1 MAVKK
6 TAAKPAVK
14 KAAPKKAAP
23 KKAPAKKPGGPKPA
37 PAKKPAQPIVG
48 ELVTAASVVAL
59 AATVDNTIH
68 DDELRIIAQRV
79 MTIAQHHKTWDLP
92 ISNNRPLSGEEL
104 RQWILRREDRAA
116 IDIVERGIAFKLL
129 KRELGHGAFL
139 GWLVDHGIAPRT
151 AASAMQVANLLMNLP
166 ADKSAAAANL
176 PGRKLS
182 VLASAPLSLINDLF
196 DSGALDNAADM
207 SREQLRELIALRKEV
222 EKQTEREHHLNEVI
236 HKQDEELRK
245 RRALPEANQH
255 AAELRRAVLDETE
268 ALRANAYTLQ
278 MVMDKI
284 TLLPSDLPQAELD
297 AIVHPLMYALQA
309 LHITAASLL
318 DYGHQRCAGYHRDV
332 DILPPPLSD
341 EEVRRAIEAHEE
353 FLSAAAERAAHRQ
366 MDLSL
371 AKHARKTKA
380 AA

>member
-23 KKAPAKKPGGPKPA
+23 KKAPAKKPTPKPA
-37 PAKKPAQPIVG
+37 PTKSAAPLAG
-48 ELVTAASVVAL
+48 ELVATTDTAML
-59 AATVDNTIH
+59 PATVDNTIH
-68 DDELRIIAQRV
+68 DDELRVIAQRV
-79 MTIAQHHKTWDLP
+79 SALQTETNWDLP
-92 ISNNRPLSGEEL
+92 VHRGKPLAGADL
-104 RQWILRREDRAA
+104 DAWLLKKEDQAA
-116 IDIVERGIAFKLL
+116 VGMVERGIGYQLK
-129 KRELGHGAFL
+129 KRELGHGAFQGWIKDL
-139 GWLVDHGIAPRT
+139 GLPERT
-151 AASAMQVANLLMNLP
+151 VRDSMQVARLVMGLSDANRQRAAVLP
-166 ADKSAAAANL
+166 H
-176 PGRKLS
+176 RKLQA
-182 VLASAPLSLINDLF
+182 LASAPTPLIEELF

-222 EKQTEREHHLNEVI
+222 ETQAEREERLNQEI
-236 HKQDEELRK
+236 AKKDEELRK
-245 RRALPEANQH
+245 RRALPEPSQH

-332 DILPPPLSD
+332 DILPPPISD
-341 EEVRRAIEAHEE
+341 EEARRAIEAHEE
-353 FLSAAAERAAHRQ
+353 FLAAATDRAAHRQ

>member
-6 TAAKPAVK
+6 TAAKPAIK

-23 KKAPAKKPGGPKPA
+23 KKAPAKKPTPKPA
-37 PAKKPAQPIVG
+37 PTKIAAPLAG
-48 ELVTAASVVAL
+48 ELVATTDTATL
-59 AATVDNTIH
+59 PATVDNTIH
-68 DDELRIIAQRV
+68 DDELRVIAQRV
-79 MTIAQHHKTWDLP
+79 SALQTETNWDLP
-92 ISNNRPLSGEEL
+92 MHRGNPLTGADLEAWL
-104 RQWILRREDRAA
+104 DKKEDQAA
-116 IDIVERGIAFKLL
+116 VTRVERGIGYMLK
-129 KRELGHGAFL
+129 KRELGHGAFM
-139 GWLVDHGIAPRT
+139 GWVKDTGRSQRSINDDV
-151 AASAMQVANLLMNLP
+151 QVARMFIHLSETNWRR
-166 ADKSAAAANL
+166 AANL
-176 PGRKLS
+176 PQRKQAA
-182 VLASAPLSLINDLF
+182 LACAPADLLNSMF
-196 DSGALDNAADM
+196 DSGVLDNAADM

-245 RRALPEANQH
+245 RRALPEPSQH

-284 TLLPSDLPQAELD
+284 ALLPSDLPQAELD
-297 AIVHPLMYALQA
+297 AIVHPLMYSLQA

>member
-23 KKAPAKKPGGPKPA
+23 KKAPAKKPVPKPA

-48 ELVTAASVVAL
+48 VLVTAADATTL
-59 AATVDNTIH
+59 PATVDNTIH

-79 MTIAQHHKTWDLP
+79 VDLKKANEDFDMP
-92 ISNNRPLSGEEL
+92 IVHGKPLAGPDLDAWLNRKEDQAAVGMVEL
-104 RQWILRREDRAA
+104 G
-116 IDIVERGIAFKLL
+116 VGYLL
-129 KRELGHGAFL
+129 KKRELGHGAFM
-139 GWLVDHGIAPRT
+139 GWVKDKAGVSQSSVNEKMKVASLLVHLSEENSRR
-151 AASAMQVANLLMNLP
+151 
-166 ADKSAAAANL
+166 AANL
-176 PGRKLS
+176 PQRKLAA
-182 VLASAPLSLINDLF
+182 LAGAPALLINDLF
-196 DSGALDNAADM
+196 DSGALDDADSL
-207 SREQLRELIALRKEV
+207 SRDELRELIALRKEV

-245 RRALPEANQH
+245 RRALPEPSQH

-332 DILPPPLSD
+332 DILPPPISD
-341 EEVRRAIEAHEE
+341 EEARRAIEAHEE
-353 FLSAAAERAAHRQ
+353 FLAAATDRAAHRQ